1 MTHRKILSPAF
12 LLLFVLSLLC
22 GTSAVFAQNRTIT
35 GRVAANDNDSTLPGV
50 TVAVRG
56 QRISTVTGRDGMFT
70 LSVPPNATLV
80 FSSVGYASLE
90 LAVGTNTNL
99 NVHLVSTQL
108 NLQQVVVIGYGT
120 AKRKDLTGAV
130 SSINA
135 DQIEKVPVTSLE
147 QAMQGRAA
155 GVQVTQNDGSPG
167 ANINVLIRGTGS
179 IANNGNTP
187 LYVVDGYPLET
198 GGINNINPND
208 IATIDILKDASATA
222 IYGIRAANG
231 IVIVTTKK
239 GLKNKVQVSLDMYVS
254 SQSKPKQYDLLNA
267 QDFAALSNE
276 VEAADST

>member
-1 MTHRKILSPAF
+1 MTHRKIHSPAF
-12 LLLFVLSLLC
+12 LYLFVLSLLC
-22 GTSAVFAQNRTIT
+22 CSSAAFGQNRTIT

-56 QRISTVTGRDGMFT
+56 KSISTVTGRDGTFS
-70 LSVPPNATLV
+70 LSVPPNSTLV

-90 LAVGTNTNL
+90 MPVGNSSNL

-135 DQIEKVPVTSLE
+135 DQIEKIPVTSLE

-179 IANNGNTP
+179 IANNGNAP

-208 IATIDILKDASATA
+208 IATIAIL
-222 IYGIRAANG
+222 
-231 IVIVTTKK
+231 
-239 GLKNKVQVSLDMYVS
+239 
-254 SQSKPKQYDLLNA
+254 
-267 QDFAALSNE
+267 
-276 VEAADST
+276 